1 MLPYLE
7 LPPVKLL
14 LHRTTPKV
22 LPPLR
27 RDSSHHASV
36 EIKGCYGRLSR
47 DGLPIF
53 GGEQT
58 LGMCTTYPCY
68 SAGTGTGNDTTEAAA
83 YGEYPKK
90 QISKEVTDYN
100 QVFYPESRS
109 LLRHYSRDKE
119 PSGAFRLPTRMHYL
133 KVSVQDYT
141 DSMRVDSLLLLPPT
155 STFSPLLL
163 K

>member
-27 RDSSHHASV
+27 RDSSPHASV

-53 GGEQT
+53 GGDQT
-58 LGMCTTYPCY
+58 LGMCTTYTCY
-68 SAGTGTGNDTTEAAA
+68 ADGTGNGTTEAAA
-83 YGEYPKK
+83 YALSQSYCAVLHQQHDGVF
-90 QISKEVTDYN
+90 ISAPIATTY
-100 QVFYPESRS
+100 QSF
-109 LLRHYSRDKE
+109 
-119 PSGAFRLPTRMHYL
+119 
-133 KVSVQDYT
+133 
-141 DSMRVDSLLLLPPT
+141 
-155 STFSPLLL
+155 
-163 K
+163 